1 MPNPNAEREFDSMLK
16 EFGELCSQLTQ
27 RGLPYVSVIL
37 SHELLRYLYPVE
49 PYANFVNRDPVPF
62 GLQHIRKLI
71 QLGNSWSNA
80 VSPYGKVLELFDP
93 TRWHST
99 VLETKTSNLYSE
111 LWKDFDQQ
119 TRTEE
124 STALLR
130 KRIPERVIRERIVGK
145 RTIDIGCGS
154 GRYTIALASVGASH
168 TTGVDF
174 QAKAFD
180 ASAQWCREQ
189 GLAVEFRESS
199 VHELPFEDESFDFV
213 FCNGVL
219 HHTSSVEKGLSELAR
234 VLKRSGAGFLYLYGT
249 GGYFW
254 KTRKLLR
261 EVFKSIPLDY
271 TKHVLSSIGMPSN
284 RFFFCDTWYVPIEEH
299 IPTADLTRMLGEF
312 GLSYEKVPGQAPF
325 DLDRA
330 IAENVPGAS
339 IAWGNGEHRY
349 LLQRT

>member
-1 MPNPNAEREFDSMLK
+1 
-16 EFGELCSQLTQ
+16 
-27 RGLPYVSVIL
+27 V
-37 SHELLRYLYPVE
+37 
-49 PYANFVNRDPVPF
+49 
-62 GLQHIRKLI
+62 QHIRKLI
-71 QLGNSWSNA
+71 EGGKSWSNT
-80 VSPYGKVLELFDP
+80 VSPYAGVFEQFDP
-93 TRWHST
+93 SRWHSS

-111 LWKDFDQQ
+111 LWKDFDQK

-130 KRIPERVIRERIVGK
+130 KRIPDAVIRDRIVGK
-145 RTIDIGCGS
+145 RAIDIGCGS
-154 GRYTIALASVGASH
+154 GRYTIALSLVGAAH

-174 QAKAFD
+174 QAKAFA
-180 ASAQWCREQ
+180 ASEQWCREQ
-189 GLAVEFRESS
+189 GLAVEFCESS
-199 VHELPFEDESFDFV
+199 VHELPFDDGSFDFV

-254 KTRKLLR
+254 KTRKQLR

-271 TKHVLSSIGMPSN
+271 TKQVLASIGMPPN

-299 IPTADLTRMLGEF
+299 IGTDDLTRMLDKYS
-312 GLSYEKVPGQAPF
+312 LAYEKVPGQAPF

-330 IAENVPGAS
+330 LAENVPGAA

-349 LLQRT
+349 LLRKI